1 MKVRKREIFDAEQW
15 FPGKEVP
22 GVKGAKPNTWC
33 GCVIAGGPPDIPH
46 VHITSYE
53 CELVRPGDWIVSDIK
68 GKRCLV
74 KPDVFDQI
82 YEKVS

>member
-33 GCVIAGGPPDIPH
+33 GCVIVGYSTCP
-46 VHITSYE
+46 YNK
-53 CELVRPGDWIVSDIK
+53 L
-68 GKRCLV
+68 
-74 KPDVFDQI
+74 
-82 YEKVS
+82 